1 MFWMGD
7 PMDPCEQGDGK
18 KKPARKRYDIP
29 KTASCHV
36 CGDLAAEHLHYGGIA
51 CYSCR
56 AFFRRTVNS
65 NRPILECS
73 NDLNCKVNKDTRK
86 RCQFC
91 RFEKCKAVG
100 MKTSWVLT
108 EDDKSKLAMRRSTSS
123 PCGRPMNDNL
133 INIKKEDPHDTG
145 QSLSVASSEEGIT
158 VKQRHASS
166 PMSPPINESSP
177 LSASPPYK
185 AQSVFFPG
193 VSNQQPPPNPFF
205 QNNARPF
212 LPNFGIPEGCQTSQ
226 TSQSSYYHPPYNHH
240 NHHAEYN
247 PFHNLF
253 MKTNNEDKTQQ
264 ASLFP
269 LNINKM
275 HVSLS
280 GATDGVSLT
289 IETHQGKNKTQQNRS
304 PRNSTEN
311 YQNKVEQD
319 FRNAGARNRWSNQDT
334 ETETNELGNSHFNA
348 MSPNALSPTSWNA
361 GTSEQIAKRQKRHH
375 QQSRT
380 IFRCVSSENVERDC
394 DSRSTITSPFSDS
407 SGSQLQQDFSSNQNG
422 NPSAVLG
429 QQMLDDAFALDQM
442 RSDQEGSQ
450 AQQGVPPDK
459 VKPQVWKLTE
469 QPFMN
474 TSPLPLLNTF
484 TLQETLFVEQLTAI
498 DERVRYQVPMEVSH
512 GRSFLD
518 CSVSGNPLSQMTIMH
533 AYQTCI
539 KRIVRFANSLQDFV
553 ELPPDDMQ
561 KLLVSNTVS
570 IINIRIARWFHPKT
584 DLKTQITLCGTGQD
598 LFKEAMQEGK
608 LSHGTLLRV
617 GYDDVFSSPW
627 CCDSSHEDRYETL
640 IGQIHQLDLDSTVVV
655 LLSVMCLFDSDQV
668 TDLTAKSTIIS
679 HGRKFSLLLQRYL
692 VESIGKEKTAECFV
706 KYQEALAKLRE
717 MAEILINKR
726 LIC

>member
-7 PMDPCEQGDGK
+7 SGDPPTSEQGEGAK
-18 KKPARKRYDIP
+18 KKTTRKRYDIP

-36 CGDLAAEHLHYGGIA
+36 CGDQAAEHLHYGGIA

-73 NDLNCKVNKDTRK
+73 NDLNCKINKDTRK

-108 EDDKSKLAMRRSTSS
+108 EEDKTKLAMRRTATS
-123 PCGRPMNDNL
+123 PGVAPVENI
-133 INIKKEDPHDTG
+133 INIKKEDPQDFG
-145 QSLSVASSEEGIT
+145 QSMSSAQSSEEGIT

-166 PMSPPINESSP
+166 PMSPPVNESSP
-177 LSASPPYK
+177 LSGSSPYK
-185 AQSVFFPG
+185 TPSVFFPG
-193 VSNQQPPPNPFF
+193 VSGQQPNNPLF
-205 QNNARPF
+205 QNHPGAF
-212 LPNFGIPEGCQTSQ
+212 LQNFGSDSYETSQ
-226 TSQSSYYHPPYNHH
+226 RPPFYRPAYQPNINHQGDQQ
-240 NHHAEYN
+240 NN
-247 PFHNLF
+247 FQNLF
-253 MKTNNEDKTQQ
+253 MKQSRDEKSQQ
-264 ASLFP
+264 SSLFP

-280 GATDGVSLT
+280 GSSDGVSLT
-289 IETHQGKNKTQQNRS
+289 IETHQGQNKNNL
-304 PRNSTEN
+304 PRNTTETS
-311 YQNKVEQD
+311 QGKCEED
-319 FRNAGARNRWSNQDT
+319 FRNSVGRPRWGSQ
-334 ETETNELGNSHFNA
+334 ENENESREPNSHY
-348 MSPNALSPTSWNA
+348 NALSPGTLSPPPSWGNPGA
-361 GTSEQIAKRQKRHH
+361 EQNKRQKRHH

-380 IFRCVSSENVERDC
+380 IFRCVSSENNERDC
-394 DSRSTITSPFSDS
+394 DSRSTIASPFSDS
-407 SGSQLQQDFSSNQNG
+407 SASQLQPDFSTNQNANSG
-422 NPSAVLG
+422 SIFG
-429 QQMLDDAFALDQM
+429 QQMLEDGYGLNHPRHDQDHVDD
-442 RSDQEGSQ
+442 R
-450 AQQGVPPDK
+450 QGVPPDK
-459 VKPQVWKLTE
+459 LKPQVWKLSE
-469 QPFMN
+469 NSSLDP
-474 TSPLPLLNTF
+474 SPLPQLSTF

-498 DERVRYQVPMEVSH
+498 DERVRFQVPMDVTH

-518 CSVSGNPLSQMTIMH
+518 CAISGSHISQMTIMH

-584 DLKTQITLCGTGQD
+584 NLKTQITLCGTGQD
-598 LFKEAMQEGK
+598 LFKDALQEGK
-608 LSHGTLLRV
+608 LSEGTALKV

-627 CCDSSHEDRYETL
+627 CCDSSHEDRYEAL
-640 IGQIHQLDLDSTVVV
+640 IQQIHQLDLDSTVVV
-655 LLSVMCLFDSDQV
+655 LLSVMCLFDSEQV
-668 TDLTAKSTIIS
+668 EDLSAKPTIIS

-692 VESIGKEKTAECFV
+692 VESIGKEKTAECFI
-706 KYQEALAKLRE
+706 KYREALQKLRE

>member
-7 PMDPCEQGDGK
+7 QMDPSLQGDGK
-18 KKPARKRYDIP
+18 KKPSRKRYDIP

-73 NDLNCKVNKDTRK
+73 NDQNCKVNKETRK

-91 RFEKCKAVG
+91 RFEKCKVVG

-108 EDDKSKLAMRRSTSS
+108 EEDKSKLAMRRNTSS
-123 PCGRPMNDNL
+123 PVGRPMNDNL
-133 INIKKEDPHDTG
+133 INIKQEDPSDAA
-145 QSLSVASSEEGIT
+145 QSLSVPSSEEGFS

-166 PMSPPINESSP
+166 PMSPPVNESSP
-177 LSASPPYK
+177 LSASPSYK
-185 AQSVFFPG
+185 PPSVFFPG
-193 VSNQQPPPNPFF
+193 VPNQQPTHNPFF
-205 QNNARPF
+205 QNNPRPF
-212 LPNFGIPEGCQTSQ
+212 LPNFGMPEGCQS
-226 TSQSSYYHPPYNHH
+226 SQSQSFYRPPYNHH
-240 NHHAEYN
+240 PHQTDYN
-247 PFHNLF
+247 PFQNLF
-253 MKTNNEDKTQQ
+253 MKSNNEDKSHQS
-264 ASLFP
+264 SLFP

-289 IETHQGKNKTQQNRS
+289 IETHKNKPNQSTM
-304 PRNSTEN
+304 NSMDN
-311 YQNKVEQD
+311 YQDKLGQD
-319 FRNAGARNRWSNQDT
+319 FRNSPSKNRWSAQEN
-334 ETETNELGNSHFNA
+334 ETETKELAKSPFNV
-348 MSPNALSPTSWNA
+348 MSPNPMPPNAVSPTSWS
-361 GTSEQIAKRQKRHH
+361 TVSSEQMSKRQKRHH

-380 IFRCVSSENVERDC
+380 IFRCVSNENVERDC
-394 DSRSTITSPFSDS
+394 DSRSTIASPFSDS
-407 SGSQLQQDFSSNQNG
+407 SGSQLQQDFSSNQNAEST
-422 NPSAVLG
+422 NTFE
-429 QQMLDDAFALDQM
+429 QQMLDDAFALDPIH
-442 RSDQEGSQ
+442 SDQDSSQ
-450 AQQGVPPDK
+450 AQGGVPPDK
-459 VKPQVWKLTE
+459 VKPQVWKLTD

-474 TSPLPLLNTF
+474 PSPLPQLNTF

-498 DERVRYQVPMEVSH
+498 DERVRYQVPMETSH

-518 CSVSGNPLSQMTIMH
+518 CAVSGSHISQMTIMH

-584 DLKTQITLCGTGQD
+584 DLKSQINFCGTGQD

-608 LSHGTLLRV
+608 VSIGTVLKV

-640 IGQIHQLDLDSTVVV
+640 IKEIHHLELDSTVVV
-655 LLSVMCLFDSDQV
+655 LLSVMCLFDSDHV
-668 TDLTAKSTIIS
+668 TDLSAKSTIVS

-692 VESIGKEKTAECFV
+692 VESMGKERTAECFA
-706 KYQEALAKLRE
+706 KYQEALRKLRE

>member
-7 PMDPCEQGDGK
+7 QIDPSDQGDGK

-73 NDLNCKVNKDTRK
+73 NDLNCKINKDTRK

-108 EDDKSKLAMRRSTSS
+108 EEDKSKLAMRRTTSS
-123 PCGRPMNDNL
+123 PGGRPNESL
-133 INIKKEDPHDTG
+133 INIKKEDPHEIG
-145 QSLSVASSEEGIT
+145 QSLSAPSSEEGIT

-166 PMSPPINESSP
+166 PMSPPVNESSP
-177 LSASPPYK
+177 LSTSSPYK
-185 AQSVFFPG
+185 ASPVFFPG
-193 VSNQQPPPNPFF
+193 VSDQQPSPNPFF
-205 QNNARPF
+205 QNHPRPF
-212 LPNFGIPEGCQTSQ
+212 LPNFGMPEGCQTSQ
-226 TSQSSYYHPPYNHH
+226 SQPFYRPPYNHH
-240 NHHAEYN
+240 PHHGEYN
-247 PFHNLF
+247 PFQNLF
-253 MKTNNEDKTQQ
+253 MKQNNEDKTQQ
-264 ASLFP
+264 SSLFP

-280 GATDGVSLT
+280 GSSDGVSLT
-289 IETHQGKNKTQQNRS
+289 IETHQGQNKNQQN
-304 PRNSTEN
+304 PPTRNSTETS
-311 YQNKVEQD
+311 QNKLEQD
-319 FRNAGARNRWSNQDT
+319 FINNGARNRWSTQD
-334 ETETNELGNSHFNA
+334 NENEPKDSTSSQYNA
-348 MSPNALSPTSWNA
+348 MSPNALSPPSWNS

-394 DSRSTITSPFSDS
+394 DSRSTIASPFSDS

-422 NPSAVLG
+422 NPSMFGPQL
-429 QQMLDDAFALDQM
+429 LDDAYSLDQM
-442 RSDQEGSQ
+442 RSDQEQTDGH
-450 AQQGVPPDK
+450 QGGPHDK

-469 QPFMN
+469 NSLMDP
-474 TSPLPLLNTF
+474 SPLPQLNTF

-518 CSVSGNPLSQMTIMH
+518 CSVSGNHISQITIMH

-584 DLKTQITLCGTGQD
+584 DLKTQMSLCGTGQE
-598 LFKEAMQEGK
+598 LFKDAMQEGK
-608 LSHGTLLRV
+608 LSEGTPLKV

-640 IGQIHQLDLDSTVVV
+640 ISQIHQLDLDSTVVV
-655 LLSVMCLFDSDQV
+655 LLSVMCLFDSEQV
-668 TDLTAKSTIIS
+668 EDLSAKSTIIS

-706 KYQEALAKLRE
+706 KYREALQKLRE

>member
-1 MFWMGD
+1 MFWMD
-7 PMDPCEQGDGK
+7 DQMNSSDQADVK
-18 KKPARKRYDIP
+18 KKPTRKRYDIP

-73 NDLNCKVNKDTRK
+73 NDQNCKINKDTRK

-108 EDDKSKLAMRRSTSS
+108 EEDKSKLALRRNTTS
-123 PCGRPMNDNL
+123 PGGRPNCENL
-133 INIKKEDPHDTG
+133 LSIKKEDPHEIG
-145 QSLSVASSEEGIT
+145 QTVSSPNPDESIA
-158 VKQRHASS
+158 VKQRHPSS
-166 PMSPPINESSP
+166 PMSSSLNEST
-177 LSASPPYK
+177 LSSSSPYK
-185 AQSVFFPG
+185 GSSVFFPG
-193 VSNQQPPPNPFF
+193 VPDQLPNNPFF
-205 QNNARPF
+205 QNNPRPF
-212 LPNFGIPEGCQTSQ
+212 VPNFGMAQGGQTSQ
-226 TSQSSYYHPPYNHH
+226 GQSFYRPPYSQ
-240 NHHAEYN
+240 AGEYN
-247 PFHNLF
+247 PFQNLF
-253 MKTNNEDKTQQ
+253 MKQNNEDKTQQ
-264 ASLFP
+264 SSLFP

-280 GATDGVSLT
+280 GSSDGVSLT
-289 IETHQGKNKTQQNRS
+289 IETHQGQNKNQQIPS
-304 PRNSTEN
+304 PRNAAEN
-311 YQNKVEQD
+311 SQNKLEAD
-319 FRNAGARNRWSNQDT
+319 YINNGSRSRWNSTDNDT
-334 ETETNELGNSHFNA
+334 EPKELPNSQYGGG
-348 MSPNALSPTSWNA
+348 MSPNALSPSASWKM
-361 GTSEQIAKRQKRHH
+361 GSMEQMAKRQKRHH

-380 IFRCVSSENVERDC
+380 IFRCVSSENAERDC
-394 DSRSTITSPFSDS
+394 DSRSTVASPFSDC
-407 SGSQLQQDFSSNQNG
+407 SGSQIQQDFTSNQNA
-422 NPSAVLG
+422 NSSNMFG
-429 QQMLDDAFALDQM
+429 QQMMNDTYVDQM
-442 RSDQEGSQ
+442 RAEQENGENQ
-450 AQQGVPPDK
+450 HGVPPDK
-459 VKPQVWKLTE
+459 VKAQVWKLSE
-469 QPFMN
+469 SPLMDP
-474 TSPLPLLNTF
+474 SPLPQLNTF

-518 CSVSGNPLSQMTIMH
+518 CSVSGNHISQITIMH

-584 DLKTQITLCGTGQD
+584 DLQTQISLCGTGQD

-608 LSHGTLLRV
+608 LSEGTPLKV

-640 IGQIHQLDLDSTVVV
+640 IAQIHQLDLDSTVVV
-655 LLSVMCLFDSDQV
+655 LLSVMCLFDSEQV
-668 TDLTAKSTIIS
+668 EGLTAKSTIIS

-692 VESIGKEKTAECFV
+692 LKSIGKEKTVECFG
-706 KYQEALAKLRE
+706 KYREALQKLRE